1 MENGVLPFPIAGL
14 EFFREGSTGEESAGV
29 QREVVL
35 TGIGGQGVQFASQ
48 VLARGALGAGFEVQL
63 FGSYGGMMRGGN
75 TEATLVISD
84 EPVLAP
90 PTVDR
95 TWSAMVMHH
104 DYWEPT
110 RDLLNPETYVG
121 VDSSVF
127 EGTLPSSLLRVT
139 RIPATQLAIELGKMQ
154 TACMVLLGA
163 LLAVT
168 ELIPLQAV
176 IDAVPAAL
184 PPYRQAAVKFN
195 QRALQVGHDAA
206 RREMAELPLAAET

>member
-1 MENGVLPFPIAGL
+1 M
-14 EFFREGSTGEESAGV
+14 
-29 QREVVL
+29 QREVVF

-48 VLARGALGAGFEVQL
+48 VLARGALAAGLEVQL

-75 TEATLVISD
+75 TEATLVVSD
-84 EPVLAP
+84 EPVVAP

-110 RDLLNPETYVG
+110 RDLLSPETYVL

-127 EGTLPSSLLRVT
+127 EGTLPGWLRRVT
-139 RIPATQLAIELGKMQ
+139 RIPATRLAIELGKVQ
-154 TACMVLLGA
+154 TASLVLLGA

-168 ELIPLQAV
+168 EMIPLPAV
-176 IDAVPAAL
+176 IEAVPAAL

-195 QRALQVGHDAA
+195 QRALRVGHEAV
-206 RREMAELPLAAET
+206 EP

>member
-1 MENGVLPFPIAGL
+1 M
-14 EFFREGSTGEESAGV
+14 
-29 QREVVL
+29 QREVVF

-48 VLARGALGAGFEVQL
+48 VLARGALAAGLEVQL

-75 TEATLVISD
+75 TEATLVVSD
-84 EPVLAP
+84 QPVLAP

-95 TWSAMVMHH
+95 TWAAMVMHH

-110 RDLLNPETYVG
+110 RDLLTPETYVL

-127 EGTLPSSLLRVT
+127 EGTLPSSLHRVT
-139 RIPATQLAIELGKMQ
+139 RIPATRLAIELGKMQ

-168 ELIPLQAV
+168 ELIPLRAV
-176 IDAVPAAL
+176 IDAVPDAL
-184 PPYRQAAVKFN
+184 PPYRRAAAKFN
-195 QRALQVGHDAA
+195 QRALHVGHDAG
-206 RREMAELPLAAET
+206 RREMTELPRAVQA

>member
-1 MENGVLPFPIAGL
+1 M
-14 EFFREGSTGEESAGV
+14 
-29 QREVVL
+29 QREVVF

-48 VLARGALGAGFEVQL
+48 VLARGALAAGFEVQL

-75 TEATLVISD
+75 TEATLVVSD

-110 RDLLNPETYVG
+110 RALLRPETYVL

-127 EGTLPSSLLRVT
+127 EGTLPSELLRVT
-139 RIPATQLAIELGKMQ
+139 RIPATGLAIELGKVQ
-154 TACMVLLGA
+154 TASLVLLGA

-168 ELIPLQAV
+168 GLIPLRAV
-176 IDAVPAAL
+176 VDAVPAAL

-195 QRALQVGHDAA
+195 QRALQDGHDAGL
-206 RREMAELPLAAET
+206 REIAELARAAQA

>member
-1 MENGVLPFPIAGL
+1 M
-14 EFFREGSTGEESAGV
+14 
-29 QREVVL
+29 QREVVF

-48 VLARGALGAGFEVQL
+48 VLARGALAAGFEVQL

-75 TEATLVISD
+75 TEATLVVAD

-110 RDLLNPETYVG
+110 RALLRPETYVLI
-121 VDSSVF
+121 DSSVF
-127 EGTLPSSLLRVT
+127 EGTLPGSLLRVT
-139 RIPATQLAIELGKMQ
+139 RIPATGLAIELGKVQ
-154 TACMVLLGA
+154 TASLVLLGA
-163 LLAVT
+163 LVAVT

-176 IDAVPAAL
+176 VDAVPAAL

-195 QRALQVGHDAA
+195 QRALQIGHDAG
-206 RREMAELPLAAET
+206 RREMTELARAAKA

>member
-1 MENGVLPFPIAGL
+1 M
-14 EFFREGSTGEESAGV
+14 
-29 QREVVL
+29 QREVVF

-48 VLARGALGAGFEVQL
+48 VLARGALAAGFEVQL

-75 TEATLVISD
+75 TEATLVVAD

-110 RDLLNPETYVG
+110 RALLRPETYVLI
-121 VDSSVF
+121 DSSVF
-127 EGTLPSSLLRVT
+127 EGTLPGSLLRVT
-139 RIPATQLAIELGKMQ
+139 RIPATGLAIELGKVQ
-154 TACMVLLGA
+154 TASLVLLGA
-163 LLAVT
+163 LVAVT

-176 IDAVPAAL
+176 VDAVPAAL

-195 QRALQVGHDAA
+195 QRALQIGHDAG
-206 RREMAELPLAAET
+206 RREMTEVARAAKA

>member
-1 MENGVLPFPIAGL
+1 M
-14 EFFREGSTGEESAGV
+14 
-29 QREVVL
+29 QREVVF

-48 VLARGALGAGFEVQL
+48 VLARGALAAGLEVQL

-75 TEATLVISD
+75 TEATLVVSD
-84 EPVLAP
+84 EPVVAP

-110 RDLLNPETYVG
+110 RDLLSPETYVL

-127 EGTLPSSLLRVT
+127 EGTLPGWLRRVT
-139 RIPATQLAIELGKMQ
+139 RIPATRLAIELGKVQ
-154 TACMVLLGA
+154 TASLVLLGA

-168 ELIPLQAV
+168 ELIPLPAA
-176 IDAVPAAL
+176 IEAVPAAL

-195 QRALQVGHDAA
+195 QRALQVGHDSG
-206 RREMAELPLAAET
+206 RREMTEPALAVQP

>member
-1 MENGVLPFPIAGL
+1 M
-14 EFFREGSTGEESAGV
+14 
-29 QREVVL
+29 QREVVF

-48 VLARGALGAGFEVQL
+48 VLARGALAAGLEVQL

-75 TEATLVISD
+75 TEATLVVSD
-84 EPVLAP
+84 EPVVAP

-110 RDLLNPETYVG
+110 RDLLSPETYVL

-127 EGTLPSSLLRVT
+127 EGTLPGWLRRVT
-139 RIPATQLAIELGKMQ
+139 RIPATRLAIELGKVQ
-154 TACMVLLGA
+154 TASLVLLGA

-168 ELIPLQAV
+168 EMIPLPAV
-176 IDAVPAAL
+176 IEAVPAAL

-195 QRALQVGHDAA
+195 QRALQIGHDAG
-206 RREMAELPLAAET
+206 RREMTELARAAKA

>member
-1 MENGVLPFPIAGL
+1 M
-14 EFFREGSTGEESAGV
+14 
-29 QREVVL
+29 QREVVF

-48 VLARGALGAGFEVQL
+48 VLARGALAAGLEVQL

-75 TEATLVISD
+75 TEATLVVSD
-84 EPVLAP
+84 EPVVAP

-110 RDLLNPETYVG
+110 RDLLSPETYVL

-127 EGTLPSSLLRVT
+127 EGTLPTSLRRVT
-139 RIPATQLAIELGKMQ
+139 RIPATRLAIELGKVQ
-154 TACMVLLGA
+154 TASLVLLGA

-168 ELIPLQAV
+168 ELIPLPAA
-176 IDAVPAAL
+176 IEAVPAAL

-195 QRALQVGHDAA
+195 QRALQVGHDSG
-206 RREMAELPLAAET
+206 RREMTEPALAVQP

>member
-1 MENGVLPFPIAGL
+1 M
-14 EFFREGSTGEESAGV
+14 

-48 VLARGALGAGFEVQL
+48 VLARAALAAGFEVQL

-75 TEATLVISD
+75 TEATLVVSD

-110 RDLLNPETYVG
+110 RDLLRPETYVL

-127 EGTLPSSLLRVT
+127 EGTLPSWLHRAT
-139 RIPATQLAIELGKMQ
+139 RIPATGLAIELGKVQ
-154 TACMVLLGA
+154 TASLVLLGA
-163 LLAVT
+163 LVAVT
-168 ELIPLQAV
+168 ELIPLRAV
-176 IDAVPAAL
+176 INAVPAAL

-195 QRALQVGHDAA
+195 QRALQVGYDAG
-206 RREMAELPLAAET
+206 RRDVAELARAAEA

>member
-1 MENGVLPFPIAGL
+1 M
-14 EFFREGSTGEESAGV
+14 
-29 QREVVL
+29 QREVVF

-48 VLARGALGAGFEVQL
+48 VLARGALAAGLEVQL

-75 TEATLVISD
+75 TEATLVVSD
-84 EPVLAP
+84 EPVVAP

-95 TWSAMVMHH
+95 TWSAMIMHH

-110 RDLLNPETYVG
+110 RNLLSPETYVL

-127 EGTLPSSLLRVT
+127 DGTLPSSLRRVT
-139 RIPATQLAIELGKMQ
+139 RIPATRLAIDLGKVQ
-154 TACMVLLGA
+154 TASLVLLGA

-176 IDAVPAAL
+176 IEAVPAAL

-195 QRALQVGHDAA
+195 QRALQVGHDAG
-206 RREMAELPLAAET
+206 RREMTEPALAVEP

>member
-1 MENGVLPFPIAGL
+1 M
-14 EFFREGSTGEESAGV
+14 
-29 QREVVL
+29 QREVVF

-48 VLARGALGAGFEVQL
+48 VLARGALAAGFEVQL

-75 TEATLVISD
+75 TEATLVVSD

-110 RDLLNPETYVG
+110 RDLLRPETYVL

-127 EGTLPSSLLRVT
+127 EGTLPRWLRRVT
-139 RIPATQLAIELGKMQ
+139 RIPATGLAIELGKVQ
-154 TACMVLLGA
+154 TASLVLLGA
-163 LLAVT
+163 MVAVT
-168 ELIPLQAV
+168 ELIPLRAV

-195 QRALQVGHDAA
+195 QRALQVGYDAG
-206 RREMAELPLAAET
+206 RLDVAELARAAEA